1 MFALILIGFALA
13 VGIPVFVAWLVI
25 KYLFE
30 LRKRQNDE
38 FLKEL
43 SAVIHTAVRDALKET
58 ENKND

>member
-13 VGIPVFVAWLVI
+13 VGIPAFVAWLII
-25 KYLFE
+25 KYVFE

-38 FLKEL
+38 MVAAIVK
-43 SAVIHTAVRDALKET
+43 AIK